1 MIRTLLA
8 ATALAAV
15 MGAAQ
20 AQSPA
25 QNPAQAPVGSS
36 SPSAVTTPTP
46 PAAMSG
52 APAAGATTG
61 SIGSATNAANAGGQM
76 TVDRLEDMDLVTANG
91 AELGEI
97 EGVFE
102 SNNDKKQF
110 VVIQRGGF
118 LGFGGKQVAIP
129 LESLAVQNDKLVV
142 KNMDEA
148 QIDAMP
154 AFQNEN
160 GSFRELDEG
169 QNVTVAQ
176 Q

>member
-1 MIRTLLA
+1 MMRTLLA

-20 AQSPA
+20 AQT
-25 QNPAQAPVGSS
+25 QAPADAAG
-36 SPSAVTTPTP
+36 PSAVTTPAP
-46 PAAMSG
+46 PAAVSG
-52 APAAGATTG
+52 APAPGATTG
-61 SIGSATNAANAGGQM
+61 SIGSSTNAANAGGQM

-102 SNNDKKQF
+102 SNGDKKQV

-169 QNVTVAQ
+169 QNITVAQ